1 MAYNTNNP
9 VGPEGSSDPR
19 DLRDNAQII
28 DKFVNGPELT
38 WRGRLGKVLTT
49 IAGMA
54 AEFTALVS
62 DMSVRFQQFLVSSAY
77 VSLGTYAAG
86 ITFTDRNQY
95 VERGGQFY
103 KPAMSVPLPY
113 TTTGTW
119 ATEQSKFVML
129 GDNVLRQELGSAT
142 GAALVYDG
150 LVPVSQG
157 LSPNRNVVS
166 VENFR
171 VSAGATLSDTDAA
184 RAALAWIGAN
194 VNEGLGAILKYE
206 CGRLYVYDGTTE
218 IGNISNLTID
228 LNGALLRRAPASQ
241 TTAKLSV
248 AAGVGATSI
257 TLDAIPA
264 SWKVGDTVTA
274 FTGPQNANTGP
285 NPSRINAINQA
296 TKTVTL
302 AGGLGAVGSNTVT
315 LPVGTWIG
323 KNYQCFLG
331 RPSTEENGNLR
342 PGINNNVHIINGS
355 IDGNSANQLNNSW
368 RFSMEI
374 YINGRSSGV
383 SGVKFSNTAGECIVG
398 HGLRVEG
405 CEFRNLSG
413 SAFHTSRHDDTEAAG
428 SASWFTSNVV
438 DGVCLATNAVN
449 GHSEGAVT
457 FSWGAGRLIVTGN
470 EFRNGNEGVL
480 GGFGPSTGAM
490 ADKWLVFSDN
500 ICMTFNRVFWGL
512 VAPLAG
518 VVVANNVFIDCN
530 DNSVEMQNLL
540 LSPSCSAGGNV
551 AIGNTVLSGSF
562 RATNGAFGDDM
573 SGTLTQI
580 RMWARRDKLWSNYS
594 RISDCTAAI
603 EGNTALLAMI
613 SSDAAGAGSGVAFHS
628 AAGRPVGS
636 FFLQWLPSQKK
647 FQFLGNET
655 GAVAEFTTPVIL
667 KSRLNVILPV
677 FANDAAAKAAGLI
690 LGDMYKMASGAVYT
704 VSS

>member
-1 MAYNTNNP
+1 MAFNTGNP
-9 VGPEGSSDPR
+9 VEPTGSTDPR
-19 DLRDNAQII
+19 DLKDNAPII
-28 DKFVNGPELT
+28 DKLVNSSSLT
-38 WRGRLGKVLTT
+38 WPGRLGKILKTW
-49 IAGMA
+49 AGM
-54 AEFTALVS
+54 TADFIALLA
-62 DMSVRFQQFLVSSAY
+62 DMSVRFQQFLVSSGY

-171 VSAGATLSDTDAA
+171 VSAGVTLSDTDAA

-274 FTGPQNANTGP
+274 FTGRQNANTGP

-413 SAFHTSRHDDTEAAG
+413 SAFHTSRHDDTEAEG

-490 ADKWLVFSDN
+490 ADKWLVVSDN
-500 ICMTFNRVFWGL
+500 LCMTFNRVFWGL

-530 DNSVEMQNLL
+530 DNTVEMQNLL

-573 SGTLTQI
+573 SGTITQTK
-580 RMWARRDKLWSNYS
+580 MWARRDKLWSNYD
-594 RISDCTAAI
+594 RISDCTAVI
-603 EGNTALLAMI
+603 EGSTALLAMI
-613 SSDAAGAGSGVAFHS
+613 CSDAAGAGSGIAFHS
-628 AAGRPVGS
+628 AAGRTSGS
-636 FFLQWLPSQKK
+636 FFIQWMPSQKK
-647 FQFLGNET
+647 LQFLGNET
-655 GAVAEFTTPVIL
+655 GANVQFTTPVTIGG
-667 KSRLNVILPV
+667 RLNIVLPV
-677 FANDAAAKAAGLI
+677 YASDAAAKAAGLVV
-690 LGDMYKMASGAVYT
+690 GDMYKAPSGAVFN
-704 VSS
+704 VS